1 MVVDVTALPPERD
14 DEASVVMA
22 DAFMDDPG
30 WKAVGPDAAGRRHH
44 YIRRVC
50 RGSLNVVRRW
60 GGPIWQVERDG
71 RVAGVLSS
79 LDPGQWPPPQLRSIA
94 YQALGPALAGP
105 LVLWRSLSADG
116 AMHEGHPHDDHFF
129 VWMLTVSPAAQR
141 SGVGRALLST
151 ALERADAKG
160 VPTYLDTANPA
171 NLPYY
176 GSFGFEPTGETA
188 LPRGARLWFMYRSM
202 G

>member
-1 MVVDVTALPPERD
+1 VEVTALPPERD

-30 WKAVGPDAAGRRHH
+30 WKAVGPDHAGRRHH

-50 RGSLNVVRRW
+50 RGSLNVVRGW
-60 GGPIWQVERDG
+60 GGPIWHVERDG

-79 LDPGQWPPPQLRSIA
+79 LDPGQWPPPQMRSIV

-105 LVLWRSLSADG
+105 AVLWRSLSADG
-116 AMHEGHPHDDHFF
+116 AMHEGHPDGDHLF

-176 GSFGFEPTGETA
+176 RSFGFEPTGDTE

-202 G
+202 R